1 MSSVLPPDATGP
13 GPSRAGDARLWFGL
27 FGACAAWSLQEL
39 LSYGL
44 VARGCLDLAGSV
56 AAAHRG
62 ATAVSAGLVL
72 VGVIALL
79 AAVTAL
85 RRVDRGRAA
94 FMALGGVVVS
104 GTFVVGLLANFVVL
118 FLAPAC
124 G

>member
-1 MSSVLPPDATGP
+1 MSSILPPDAAGSP
-13 GPSRAGDARLWFGL
+13 PPPPGDAWLWFGL

-44 VARGCLDLAGSV
+44 VARGCLALVSSGV
-56 AAAHRG
+56 AARSG
-62 ATAVSAGLVL
+62 ATFVSAGLVL
-72 VGVIALL
+72 LGVVALL
-79 AAVTAL
+79 VAALAQ
-85 RRVDRGRAA
+85 RRIGGGRAA

-104 GTFVVGLLANFVVL
+104 GTFVLGLLANFAVL